1 MMQATSTE
9 PEMLQRGGGGGGRS
23 VTNALT
29 DREAPAAAGEPLSEA
44 VADGELRH
52 VAAHGA
58 GRPDPQRHA
67 RRAAQ
72 TCPLVLVPRAAV
84 VEEWRDANSHEA
96 PRVVGDDQ
104 PILEREPHPARAG
117 ELVDA
122 EDARPVLRVPQ
133 IKLAAGLR
141 ETQLGTLDVE
151 NKRLVAEILARH

>member
-1 MMQATSTE
+1 MMQVTSTE
-9 PEMLQRGGGGGGRS
+9 PEMLQRGGAGGGRS

-67 RRAAQ
+67 HRA
-72 TCPLVLVPRAAV
+72 TETGRLVRVPRSAI
-84 VEEWRDANSHEA
+84 VEEWRYPDPHEA
-96 PRVVGDDQ
+96 PQILRDEQ
-104 PILEREPHPARAG
+104 PILEREPYSARAG

-122 EDARPVLRVPQ
+122 EDARAVLRGPQ
-133 IKLAAGLR
+133 
-141 ETQLGTLDVE
+141 
-151 NKRLVAEILARH
+151 

>member
-1 MMQATSTE
+1 MMQVTSTE
-9 PEMLQRGGGGGGRS
+9 PEMLQRGGAGGGRS

-44 VADGELRH
+44 VPDGELRH

-58 GRPDPQRHA
+58 GRPDPQRHT

-72 TCPLVLVPRAAV
+72 TGRLVRVPRSAI
-84 VEEWRDANSHEA
+84 VEEGRHADAHETPHIVRDEQA
-96 PRVVGDDQ
+96 
-104 PILEREPHPARAG
+104 ILEREPHPARTR

-133 IKLAAGLR
+133 IELAAGLR
-141 ETQLGTLDVE
+141 AAQLGTFDV
-151 NKRLVAEILARH
+151 KD